1 MHAYQIAPI
10 DFRWNHLKTV
20 AATASELGASEAEL
34 EATSGGVNGADD
46 PSLREFLDDW
56 ATAKAMAGSI
66 GWDGDLR
73 NDPVVFWV
81 PVEDSFRY
89 GFVFKQDSHGGT
101 FVVSPVP
108 MPWYEDA

>member
-1 MHAYQIAPI
+1 MIQA
-10 DFRWNHLKTV
+10 F
-20 AATASELGASEAEL
+20 ASFWMTGPKQRTGRFNRLGRRL
-34 EATSGGVNGADD
+34 
-46 PSLREFLDDW
+46 P
-56 ATAKAMAGSI
+56 
-66 GWDGDLR
+66 

-89 GFVFKQDSHGGT
+89 GFVFKQDNNGST